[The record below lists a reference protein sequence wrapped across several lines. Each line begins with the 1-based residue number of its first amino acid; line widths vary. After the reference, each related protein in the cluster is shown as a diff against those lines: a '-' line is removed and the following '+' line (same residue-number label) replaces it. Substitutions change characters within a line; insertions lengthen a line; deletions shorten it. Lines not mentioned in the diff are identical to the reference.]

1 MKRSLLFIIG
11 FSLLVGCSES
21 KKEVEVKETVEVTE
35 NTNSVIPNEVLIAE
49 ISGMSCEMAC
59 GGSIRKGLLETG
71 SVARVQFENFDM
83 ESEINTAKI
92 YFDKDKISA
101 EKITAIIAELNNK
114 QFTVHKTE
122 TQEYQNTTSSINE
135 STTSSGS
142 SSNSGTCC
150 AEVKST
156 SLQLP
161 NLFDLLRSVVL
172 N

>member
-11 FSLLVGCSES
+11 FSLLVGCAES

-35 NTNSVIPNEVLIAE
+35 NTNSVIPNEVLTAE

-71 SVARVQFENFDM
+71 SVARVQFENFNM

-92 YFDKDKISA
+92 YFDKEKISA
-101 EKITAIIAELNNK
+101 EKITEIIAGLNNK

-122 TQEYQNTTSSINE
+122 TQQYQNTTSSIDE
-135 STTSSGS
+135 STTRSGS
-142 SSNSGTCC
+142 SNSEACC

>member
-1 MKRSLLFIIG
+1 MKRSLLVIIG
-11 FSLLVGCSES
+11 FSMLVGCSES
-21 KKEVEVKETVEVTE
+21 KKDVEVKETIEVTE
-35 NTNSVIPNEVLIAE
+35 NTNSVVPNEVLIAE

-71 SVARVQFENFDM
+71 SVARVQFENFNM
-83 ESEINTAKI
+83 ESDINTAKI

-114 QFTVHKTE
+114 QFTVHSTKTE
-122 TQEYQNTTSSINE
+122 GYTNITSSIDE

-142 SSNSGTCC
+142 SNSEACC

-161 NLFDLLRSVVL
+161 NLFDLLRSVIL